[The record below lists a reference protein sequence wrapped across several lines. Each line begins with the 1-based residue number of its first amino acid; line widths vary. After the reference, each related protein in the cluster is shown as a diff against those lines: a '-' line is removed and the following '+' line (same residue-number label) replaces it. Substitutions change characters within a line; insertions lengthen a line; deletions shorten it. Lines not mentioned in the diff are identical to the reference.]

1 MAKKILSKQINL
13 VNEGG
18 AFLTFFKKMGGEK
31 KDYGFEDISTLRT
44 LFSNEKSRLLHI
56 IKSKKPTSIY
66 LLAKMLGRDFKS
78 VSDDIKL
85 LEKFGFLDLIMEKT
99 GKRKRLK
106 PVAIIDVLK
115 IEIVL

>member
-1 MAKKILSKQINL
+1 MAKKTTTKQINL

-18 AFLTFFKKMGGEK
+18 AFLTFFKKIGGEK
-31 KDYGFEDISTLRT
+31 KDHGFEDISTLRT

-56 IKSKKPTSIY
+56 TKSKKPTSMY
-66 LLAKMLGRDFKS
+66 QLAKMLGRDFKS

-85 LEKFGFLDLIMEKT
+85 LEKFGFIDLVMEKT

-106 PVAIIDVLK
+106 PVVIADSINVEIK
-115 IEIVL
+115 I